1 MIKIIFTS
9 KKLIFIKF
17 IKFIIFLIFLIL
29 IYIIIISFDVFSDI
43 FGLSWGIIVAN
54 NRSID

>member
-9 KKLIFIKF
+9 KKLIF